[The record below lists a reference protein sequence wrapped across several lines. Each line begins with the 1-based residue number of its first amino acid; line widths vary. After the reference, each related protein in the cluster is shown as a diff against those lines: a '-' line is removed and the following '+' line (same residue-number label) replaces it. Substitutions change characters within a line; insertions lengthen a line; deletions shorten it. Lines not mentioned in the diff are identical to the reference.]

1 MALKINTSVQSF
13 ELLIFNAPKKIYK
26 SDVKLRRMLTVD
38 YDIYQL
44 KRLNWLI
51 LVMFVTLEPA

>member
-13 ELLIFNAPKKIYK
+13 ELLIFNAPIMIYK
-26 SDVKLRRMLTVD
+26 SGIKLRRMLPVD